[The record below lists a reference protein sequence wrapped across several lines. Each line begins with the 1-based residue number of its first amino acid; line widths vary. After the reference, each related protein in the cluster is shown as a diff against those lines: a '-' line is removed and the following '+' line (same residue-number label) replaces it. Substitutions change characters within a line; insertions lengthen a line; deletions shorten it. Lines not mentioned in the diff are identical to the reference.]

1 MKYNRLFFIKNNTKH
16 FVTMY
21 NLSYTDFFNLLD
33 NNNQLLK
40 DFDKFMKLDFKT
52 SEKKNPPNSIIEMWK
67 NNKSFKK
74 KKMRICILIHKNRY
88 IGSFR
93 YYKAKF
99 THIKSP
105 KYNNKIY
112 TKIMVVY
119 IVPKY
124 RRLGLATKML
134 NIHLVNM
141 IKDNNKYLL
150 NVDNANIKA
159 SNLYKKLGFIT
170 VEHDKDSTIM
180 IRD

>member
-1 MKYNRLFFIKNNTKH
+1 MKYNRLFFIKDNIRQ

-21 NLSYTDFFNLLD
+21 NLSYTNFFNLLD

-40 DFDKFMKLDFKT
+40 DFEKFSKLDFKN
-52 SEKKNPPNSIIEMWK
+52 SENKNPPNSIIELWK
-67 NNKSFKK
+67 NNKTFKK
-74 KKMRICILIHKNRY
+74 KKMRVCILIHKNRY

-105 KYNNKIY
+105 KYNNNIYIKIG
-112 TKIMVVY
+112 VVY

-124 RRLGLATKML
+124 RRLGLASKML
-134 NIHLVNM
+134 SNI

-150 NVDNANIKA
+150 NVDNINIKA
-159 SNLYKKLGFIT
+159 YKLYKNLGFKI
-170 VEHDKDSTIM
+170 VESNKESTIM